1 MTIDEDLCWD
11 SPHWHEPSDDRW
23 RRRLRRHQGW
33 WRATHTDLGPG
44 PVKGGT
50 RPVVSMLPHGVG
62 LTPNL
67 LTDQAVE
74 AAEESLTRLE
84 GKSGRGLIDRDRLER
99 NLLSSQP
106 LAFNLFGHLRAT
118 PDALLPW
125 VRTIDAAASVVTAVK
140 LEIAPTRT
148 PIGGSAF
155 DAFVTYV
162 RTDGSQGFLGIE
174 CKYAET
180 LAAAQR
186 EPAGEKYRAATER
199 SAWKVGASDALDEPG
214 LRQFWYNTLLMQLV
228 ERAGEHGA
236 GRSVVVACADDDKAR
251 EATQRV
257 AEQLS
262 DESTLVFSSIEHVV
276 AAVHG
281 HDDWKRKFGARYLEL
296 ERSAPST

>member
-1 MTIDEDLCWD
+1 MVAVIDVPERQLRTGQLARRQAADRGQLVRSKEGEEMTIDEDRCWD

-199 SAWKVGASDALDEPG
+199 SAWKGGGFRCVGRARPSPV
-214 LRQFWYNTLLMQLV
+214 LV
-228 ERAGEHGA
+228 QHATHAVGRAG
-236 GRSVVVACADDDKAR
+236 R
-251 EATQRV
+251 
-257 AEQLS
+257 
-262 DESTLVFSSIEHVV
+262 
-276 AAVHG
+276 
-281 HDDWKRKFGARYLEL
+281 
-296 ERSAPST
+296 